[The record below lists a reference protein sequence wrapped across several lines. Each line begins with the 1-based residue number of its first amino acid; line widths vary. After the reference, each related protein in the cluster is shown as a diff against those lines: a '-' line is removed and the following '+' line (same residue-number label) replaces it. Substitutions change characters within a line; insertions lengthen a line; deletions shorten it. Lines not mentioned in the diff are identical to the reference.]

1 MVEVEADVDQALVTA
16 LCEILG
22 TIGDHDMNASRSALE
37 R

>member
-1 MVEVEADVDQALVTA
+1 MVEVEADADEKSVTA

-22 TIGDHDMNASRSALE
+22 TSRYHDMSALRMAME